1 MDPCHYTLFV
11 SCRIAQYRVDSN
23 AKEGLQLIIMDQ
35 FCFTPVTNV
44 SHRRELL
51 EIGGAECGREAEGR
65 EELWTFCLT
74 FLNLKLLFKKEK
86 CDNGAWYAAGA

>member
-1 MDPCHYTLFV
+1 
-11 SCRIAQYRVDSN
+11 
-23 AKEGLQLIIMDQ
+23 MDQ

-44 SHRRELL
+44 SHWRELL
-51 EIGGAECGREAEGR
+51 ETGGAECGREAEGR

-86 CDNGAWYAAGA
+86 CDNGAWYAAGAWQMMALGWVWGGQWADGRGG